1 MNSASVQDVIM
12 FFAMTGVFTTTL
24 GLVTWL
30 KNKQSIGIHRD
41 RVLLSLDERDQWENI
56 VNSLNAK

>member
-1 MNSASVQDVIM
+1 MHSANIQDVIM
-12 FFAMTGVFTTTL
+12 FFAFTGVVTTTL
-24 GLVTWL
+24 GLATWL

-56 VNSLNAK
+56 VNTFNAN